1 MIVFRRDP
9 LLERVSFA
17 MCNYRKVSK
26 ALCGVTLLLSVLLLS
41 ACVTTTPVDLSKIN
55 MNDITLD
62 VSHMGETLLA
72 ALTFDDSLVPMEEE
86 IAAEVYGVAGL
97 YNTIAVYGSTGA
109 TAEVLLILRCD
120 SATDA
125 EAAEARLA
133 TYRDEMAAV
142 YADYNTVESE
152 KLTDAV
158 LECEGRYVLFC
169 VSPDPDAVSEAYR
182 AYVVDSLKK

>member
-1 MIVFRRDP
+1 MHQKFSGI
-9 LLERVSFA
+9 LCA
-17 MCNYRKVSK
+17 A
-26 ALCGVTLLLSVLLLS
+26 ALILSVLLLT
-41 ACVTTTPVDLSKIN
+41 ACVSTAPLDLSKIN

-62 VSHMGETLLA
+62 VSHMGETLFA
-72 ALTFDDSLVPMEEE
+72 GLTFDDALVPMEEE
-86 IAAEVYGVAGL
+86 IAAEVFNVAGL
-97 YNTIAVYGSTGA
+97 YNTMSVHGSTGA

-125 EAAEARLA
+125 ETAAARLA
-133 TYRDEMAAV
+133 AYRDEMAVV
-142 YADYNTVESE
+142 YADYNMVESE

-169 VSPDPDAVSEAYR
+169 VTPDPEAVTEAYR